1 MALALLFV
9 TEAASAQGW
18 WPFGGGGGGGQEED
32 RPPIPQEPVY
42 RQPPPADAPPPQ
54 QYSPAPPPP
63 AAAPASPGVSA
74 APPVAAQPPPTNWST
89 KNPIC
94 YQLEQRLVQEG
105 QKNGQTQNDLPRVES
120 DIRALEKVVDQTESQ
135 LDHGCYE
142 YFLFTKSLKNTAQCK
157 DLSRQVDA
165 SKRRLADLDARR
177 QDILGSAGRSYQDDI
192 VRELARNNCGANYT
206 DMARRSGG
214 GGGMWEDEESSGGN
228 TWNPQAANGAQTY
241 RTLCVRLCDG
251 FYFPV
256 SFSTLPSHFS
266 QDADAC
272 TSKCAAPT
280 ELYYYP
286 NPGGAVEQSVA
297 LKTQEPYTKL
307 KFAFRYRKEYVNGCS
322 CKTAE
327 YVPPEG
333 TLDKKAEA
341 TTPRSSEFPVRRAEG
356 AGSTADHDRID
367 GCTAGSFARGT
378 IIRRAGA
385 LTLSRPTRVAGR
397 RRPSRSRS
405 GRHPRPSAAEPRRW
419 AGIQRKTR
427 RRHNIEPSARFTLDP
442 RTASQRSSVRG

>member
-1 MALALLFV
+1 MAVRRAV
-9 TEAASAQGW
+9 VVVAKRKI
-18 WPFGGGGGGGQEED
+18 

-63 AAAPASPGVSA
+63 AAAPASPGASA

-105 QKNGQTQNDLPRVES
+105 QKNGQTQNDLPRVEN

-214 GGGMWEDEESSGGN
+214 SGGGMWEDEESSGGN

-341 TTPRSSEFPVRRAEG
+341 TTPRSSEFPVHRADG
-356 AGSTADHDRID
+356 GRSDAITTGSTAVQHEQLPAD
-367 GCTAGSFARGT
+367 A
-378 IIRRAGA
+378 IIVRRAVHRCGGWQTQGRA
-385 LTLSRPTRVAGR
+385 AVTSPTVSHLHDPSSSRRMPG
-397 RRPSRSRS
+397 
-405 GRHPRPSAAEPRRW
+405 PRQASPDEPRMSVW
-419 AGIQRKTR
+419 VPTFVGM
-427 RRHNIEPSARFTLDP
+427 
-442 RTASQRSSVRG
+442 TAAF